1 MAGVI
6 RFVFS
11 GVDKGIQQLTELRK
25 KVNGVKDAGAG
36 KVGGGALAR
45 IGAGAGM
52 GQLGQLGSAIGS
64 PLGAVG
70 AAAVG
75 VGLSLRM
82 LKGTLD
88 ASITA
93 LENEVKTRYATR
105 DKISNAVKSADERA
119 AAAFLAKRG
128 TAGFTD
134 AKSVAVFREYDKVQ
148 KQIGAAN
155 AERGSNVLVALA
167 RQELAS
173 VKSPEAVALGEAFKE
188 AQKQTTVQ
196 TEIRDSM
203 NWFQKAYEGI
213 ANQMQGRSWN
223 ARGIDAMRAEAAV
236 TGD

>member
-11 GVDKGIQQLTELRK
+11 GVDKGIAQLTELRK

-105 DKISNAVKSADERA
+105 DKISGATRSADEKSV
-119 AAAFLAKRG
+119 AFMLANRG
-128 TAGFTD
+128 KAGFTD
-134 AKSVAVFREYDKVQ
+134 AKSQAFFREQDKVA
-148 KQIGAAN
+148 KLTGAAMK
-155 AERGSNVLVALA
+155 ERAIASGATFA
-167 RQELAS
+167 RQELAT

-203 NWFQKAYEGI
+203 TWIQKAYEGI

-236 TGD
+236 TGN